1 VKVIL
6 RFIGEK
12 QDEDKLDRRG
22 TYPYKN
28 KVGQV
33 FRMCFILSIL
43 KINPEKHFYDLRTLP

>member
-43 KINPEKHFYDLRTLP
+43 KINPEKHFYDLRALP